1 MRWKGFIA
9 LAAIAAAWILVTALF
24 LDRWIES
31 GLEAAGRAMIG
42 AKVEI
47 DGLDFR
53 FSDLS
58 IQWRRLQA
66 ADAGHPMQN
75 LLETGPAAF
84 KMSPAALFRKR
95 IVIDEMTLEGVK
107 SGTPRTT
114 SGALPKKP
122 PKPKTGKPDFLDT
135 VKARLKNEVE
145 SMPVMKFDPDA
156 LKRKL
161 NLDSLIAV
169 TGIRTPAKVDSLKQD
184 AALAVARW
192 DGFVK
197 TFHPDEDLKRIQSD
211 FQGLE
216 PQKIKTVQEA
226 LSLVD
231 KARSSQ
237 KTLAAISDTFQVA
250 QKAIRADVGRITSFA
265 AQVDDW
271 IRQDYRA
278 VAQKAQLPDL
288 SVRSIAKMLA
298 GGAVTA
304 KADQYLGYY
313 QTLRKYLPKKS
324 DRPEK
329 KAVPRL
335 KGQDIHYANRHAY
348 PAFLIRTIRI
358 SGQTGSSAGQPGVM
372 LGGEIRNVTSQ
383 PWVIGKPATVDLS
396 GGTNDQR
403 SVSVQAVFN
412 HVTEA
417 ASDSFHV
424 RFGNTSLN
432 HVTIPDSKYLPAQI
446 QTGKADFDLVLR
458 FKDEDF
464 LGRFDMQAKNL
475 GFDFG
480 QTQSKDLFM
489 NVVRSVIGRMNLI
502 TLDVR
507 AAGKRDDFQF
517 NVDSNID
524 NLVSNELRQ
533 MGSQALA
540 DAEARIKSRL
550 NQIKAEK
557 MAELEKL
564 YADRKPEIEAA
575 LGNYEKWIGDDRSL
589 LDGKLDQLQK
599 EIERRKKGEE
609 DKLKDRAKGVLDG
622 LLKK

>member
-9 LAAIAAAWILVTALF
+9 LALIVAAWILVTALF

-31 GLEAAGRAMIG
+31 GLEAAGEAAVG

-66 ADAGHPMQN
+66 ADARQPMRN

-95 IVIDEMTLEGVK
+95 IVIDEMALEEVR

-114 SGALPKKP
+114 SGALPKKS
-122 PKPKTGKPDFLDT
+122 PKPKTGKPDFLDKI
-135 VKARLKNEVE
+135 KARLKNEVE
-145 SMPVMKFDPDA
+145 AMPVMKFDPDA
-156 LKRKL
+156 FKKKL
-161 NLDSLIAV
+161 NLDSLIAIA
-169 TGIRTPAKVDSLKQD
+169 GIRTPGKVDSLKQD
-184 AALAVARW
+184 ATLAVARW
-192 DGFVK
+192 DGIVK
-197 TFHPDEDLKRIQSD
+197 TFHPDEDLKKIQSD

-216 PQKIKTVQEA
+216 PQKIKTVPEA
-226 LSLVD
+226 LALVD

-237 KTLAAISDTFQVA
+237 KALAAISDTFNVR
-250 QKAIRADVGRITSFA
+250 QKAIRADVGRITSYA

-271 IRQDYRA
+271 IREDYRT

-298 GGAVTA
+298 GGAITA
-304 KADQYLGYY
+304 KAEQYLGYY
-313 QTLRKYLPKKS
+313 QTARKYLPKKS
-324 DRPEK
+324 DKPEK

-335 KGQDIHYANRHAY
+335 RGQDIHFANRHAY
-348 PAFLIRTIRI
+348 PAFLVRTIRV
-358 SGQTGSSAGQPGVM
+358 SGQTGSSAEQPGVM
-372 LGGEIRNVTSQ
+372 LKGEIQNVTSQ
-383 PWVIGKPATVDLS
+383 PWVIGKPATVNLS
-396 GGTNDQR
+396 GTMNDSR
-403 SVSVQAVFN
+403 SVAVQAVLD

-432 HVTIPDSKYLPAQI
+432 RVAIPDSKYLPAQI

-458 FKDEDF
+458 FKEDDF

-480 QTQSKDLFM
+480 QTQSNDLFM
-489 NVVRSVIGRMNLI
+489 EVVRSVIGRMNLI
-502 TLDVR
+502 TLDVK
-507 AAGKRDDFQF
+507 AAGKQDDFQF

-524 NLVSNELRQ
+524 NLVSQELRQ
-533 MGSQALA
+533 MGSKALA
-540 DAEARIKSRL
+540 DAEARIKSKL
-550 NQIKAEK
+550 NQIRAEK

-564 YADRKPEIEAA
+564 YADKKPAIEAA
-575 LGNYEKWIGDDRSL
+575 LGNYEKWIGDDKSL
-589 LDGKLDQLQK
+589 LDGKLDELQK

-609 DKLKDRAKGVLDG
+609 NKLKEKAKGVLDG
-622 LLKK
+622 ILNK